1 MKLKSIFFLLIFSWC
16 ILTPAL
22 VTFCNI
28 DTNLSAL
35 FSMNEEETSDTYK
48 LGLKEYPSHKQAIL
62 KFSSTLESRVEMN
75 FGTTNHFWNSLAQET
90 FSPPPEQTV

>member
-1 MKLKSIFFLLIFSWC
+1 MQLKSIFFLVVFSWC
-16 ILTPAL
+16 ILTPAV

-48 LGLKEYPSHKQAIL
+48 LGVKEYPTPEQNAL
-62 KFSSTLESRVEMN
+62 KFSLSVELTAEKF
-75 FGTTNHFWNSLAQET
+75 FGTTNYFWNSLAQET
-90 FSPPPEQTV
+90 VSPPPKQIS